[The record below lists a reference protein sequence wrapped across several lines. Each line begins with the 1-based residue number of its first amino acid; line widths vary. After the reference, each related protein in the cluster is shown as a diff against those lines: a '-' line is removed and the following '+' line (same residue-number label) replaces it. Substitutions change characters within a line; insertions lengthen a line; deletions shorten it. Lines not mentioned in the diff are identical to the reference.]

1 MTWSRHRLRSGDDFR
16 AVTRR
21 GARAARSHVVVHLAL
36 LPEGPE
42 APRVGFVVS
51 RKIGNAVV
59 RNRVTRRLREIIRPQ
74 LAGLPAH
81 SAVVIRTLPGID
93 EQPFAQLAEDVT
105 EGLELAHTRLAE
117 PRSRR
122 RSR

>member
-1 MTWSRHRLRSGDDFR
+1 M
-16 AVTRR
+16 
-21 GARAARSHVVVHLAL
+21 
-36 LPEGPE
+36 
-42 APRVGFVVS
+42 GFVVS